1 MIKRLIGLGTLA
13 LIVAT
18 SACDNRSV
26 VYPTAVYPRPTKMST
41 GGGAPK
47 PPAKEGKT
55 KDHDKSKKAGTEE
68 APKKGD
74 DSKD

>member
-1 MIKRLIGLGTLA
+1 
-13 LIVAT
+13 
-18 SACDNRSV
+18 
-26 VYPTAVYPRPTKMST
+26 MST